1 MAIGTEQRIEWLH
14 SLEEGLERAK
24 SSAKPV
30 LLDFFN
36 PG

>member
-1 MAIGTEQRIEWLH
+1 VEGMKNQISWEENMDDAMA
-14 SLEEGLERAK
+14 RAEK
-24 SSAKPV
+24 EKKPV

>member
-1 MAIGTEQRIEWLH
+1 MAEKIMWLTEMD
-14 SLEEGLERAK
+14 SALERAK
-24 SSAKPV
+24 SENKIV

>member
-1 MAIGTEQRIEWLH
+1 MHHTMQWETEYDKALK
-14 SLEEGLERAK
+14 RAK
-24 SSAKPV
+24 TEGKPV

>member
-1 MAIGTEQRIEWLH
+1 MTQTVQWESDMAKALV
-14 SLEEGLERAK
+14 RAK
-24 SSAKPV
+24 KEGKPV

>member
-1 MAIGTEQRIEWLH
+1 MSKTIQWETDFSKALK
-14 SLEEGLERAK
+14 RAK
-24 SSAKPV
+24 TEKKPV